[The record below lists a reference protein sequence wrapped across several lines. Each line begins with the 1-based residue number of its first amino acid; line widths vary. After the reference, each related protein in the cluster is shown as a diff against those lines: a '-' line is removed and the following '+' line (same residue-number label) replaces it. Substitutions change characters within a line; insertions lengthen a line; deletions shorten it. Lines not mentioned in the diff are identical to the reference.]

1 MAGAR
6 KTCNGKVSATDVIMV
21 VKKCNRRVAAITL
34 KRLQDEERV
43 PKLEMVVFDS
53 TSQGAVTKRGGNRR
67 SEAAADAHELQL
79 VLREL
84 PGVRVSLQNSV
95 TIVEVRT
102 NSKALG
108 RLDDLYVMQY
118 DFDDTRVKI
127 GRSRDVEKRKRSL
140 EASQDFQVVIRRV
153 FHGKGPYEVVLH
165 RALRKFRS
173 KRGPGKEWFRLS
185 SQEAERCISKTLL
198 RRRLW
203 SMRRSGRRPFSRSA
217 CLTPRRQPCKDEF
230 LKSRESAKLSAAP
243 VSSHAPEEEFRSC
256 TRSGYP

>member
-1 MAGAR
+1 MEEDDFFVLLSELVCERSPHLGR
-6 KTCNGKVSATDVIMV
+6 VPFIFPGDD
-21 VKKCNRRVAAITL
+21 RRPRSNLI
-34 KRLQDEERV
+34 ERV
-43 PKLEMVVFDS
+43 VWSP
-53 TSQGAVTKRGGNRR
+53 A
-67 SEAAADAHELQL
+67 
-79 VLREL
+79 
-84 PGVRVSLQNSV
+84 
-95 TIVEVRT
+95 
-102 NSKALG
+102 
-108 RLDDLYVMQY
+108 
-118 DFDDTRVKI
+118 RVKI

-230 LKSRESAKLSAAP
+230 LKSRESAKLAASP

>member
-6 KTCNGKVSATDVIMV
+6 KTELGKVSATDMIMV
-21 VKKCNRRVAAITL
+21 VKKCTRNNASKILRTL
-34 KRLQDEERV
+34 QEEERIPV
-43 PKLEMVVFDS
+43 LESVIFG
-53 TSQGAVTKRGGNRR
+53 GASKSHGGNRLP
-67 SEAAADAHELQL
+67 EAAADAHELQL
-79 VLREL
+79 VLWAL
-84 PGVRVSLQNSV
+84 PGVRVSLQNSA
-95 TIVEVRT
+95 TIVEVRA

-153 FHGKGPYEVVLH
+153 FHGKGPHEVVIH

-185 SQEAERCISKTLL
+185 SQEAERRISKTLL

-203 SMRRSGRRPFSRSA
+203 SVRR
-217 CLTPRRQPCKDEF
+217 
-230 LKSRESAKLSAAP
+230 LSALSLPNTSPA
-243 VSSHAPEEEFRSC
+243 AL
-256 TRSGYP
+256 